1 VGLAVLWRQADEAQ
15 RERWADTTTRID
27 PVRAVLGRGG
37 PASYARLAAGV
48 CLLGGALAL
57 FAVQTG
63 QAGVASDVLF
73 AGLLGVVGLALTVG
87 PWLFRLASDLTEERA
102 ARVRSQERA
111 DVAAHLHDSV
121 LQTLALIQKH
131 ADDGRT
137 VARLARASATCGL
150 AVRRPPQPRRRCP
163 AR

>member
-1 VGLAVLWRQADEAQ
+1 M
-15 RERWADTTTRID
+15 
-27 PVRAVLGRGG
+27 
-37 PASYARLAAGV
+37 
-48 CLLGGALAL
+48 GGALAL

-121 LQTLALIQKH
+121 LQTLALMQKEYLYPEV
-131 ADDGRT
+131 ADRRT
-137 VARLARASATCGL
+137 PGAWEVTGKEDIYQLAHEKVKSTLSTHFPEYISAAADRRIRDRFPIRLAPQDMRAGNGRWS
-150 AVRRPPQPRRRCP
+150 
-163 AR
+163 